1 MRQILSKCKHG
12 VHDEYLKHWNYLN
25 EEKIIFKYVCTGCNI
40 AKIRDVFL
48 N

>member
-1 MRQILSKCKHG
+1 MRQNLSKCKHG

-25 EEKIIFKYVCTGCNI
+25 EEKGLKDMFVQDVIYY
-40 AKIRDVFL
+40 IRDVFL